1 MDQQTVAARP
11 TGQPRPQRRGWPVF
25 TVVAVGIV
33 VFLLGGFGGSYQGKL
48 SEVQRNDNAAF
59 LPGSAESTQAGAEAD
74 LFVPVRDLPG
84 FVVFQRDSGLTEQD
98 RADIVAAQAA
108 VAKVPGVD
116 AAAVLPPQFSADN
129 TTASLF
135 VPLIAKQDG
144 VADRRRRTL
153 HDRTGRHRRGPRGG
167 RRRTRGSRCIRPA
180 PARCWWRSSARSRVS
195 TARCCSRP
203 SASWC

>member
-11 TGQPRPQRRGWPVF
+11 TGKRRPQRRGWAVF

-48 SEVQRNDNAAF
+48 SQVQRNDNAAF
-59 LPGSAESTQAGAEAD
+59 LPGSAESTEAGAEAD

-98 RADIVAAQAA
+98 RADIVAARAA

-144 VADRRRRTL
+144 VEIDGDELATTEQAVIDAARAAVAAAGL
-153 HDRTGRHRRGPRGG
+153 EVYPAGPGALLVAFIG
-167 RRRTRGSRCIRPA
+167 AFEG
-180 PARCWWRSSARSRVS
+180 S

-203 SASWC
+203 SGSWC